1 MTGKKVAHNAK
12 CPQGIFLTNLNEY
25 DIFILEKRFPYQ
37 KTRKLSSTPTQ
48 KDPVIFM
55 QQKRASVKDIAARLH
70 ISLSTVHKALTGK
83 PGVSEARREQV
94 LEVAKEL
101 GYVVNTA
108 AQSLARKDMT
118 LGIILPSQWQEYFAE
133 LKDGMEDEISS
144 LSEMRLCGDFYYIND
159 KSTADEIR
167 DWIKNC
173 EADLLLICSSTARLK
188 NTLLRATESLSVPVF
203 RVGGCVDNPDSVC
216 DVTID
221 APLSGQLAADFLH
234 CVKGSNMKAAI
245 FTGSLDTDIHK
256 AKTDAFSKRT
266 TTLGGRVVSV
276 CETYDDEALAHQK
289 VCELFRKYPDINCIY
304 INTSTSKSVC
314 RYIKENKLCGTVTVV
329 GTDVYD
335 ELCENIKCGVMQATI
350 YQNQQKVGRLAV
362 RCAYEY
368 LYSKNSY
375 GSCDKEQE
383 RNVLI
388 SPTLLL
394 KANIEQR

>member
-1 MTGKKVAHNAK
+1 
-12 CPQGIFLTNLNEY
+12 
-25 DIFILEKRFPYQ
+25 
-37 KTRKLSSTPTQ
+37 
-48 KDPVIFM
+48 M
-55 QQKRASVKDIAARLH
+55 QEKRASVKDIAARLH

-94 LEVAKEL
+94 LEVAREL

-144 LSEMRLCGDFYYIND
+144 LSEMRLRGEFYYIND
-159 KSTADEIR
+159 KSTVDEVR
-167 DWIKNC
+167 DWIKRSG
-173 EADLLLICSSTARLK
+173 ADLLLICSSSAKLK
-188 NTLLRATESLSVPVF
+188 NTLLCATESLPVPVF
-203 RVGGCVDNPDSVC
+203 RAGGGIDNPNSVC

-221 APLSGQLAADFLH
+221 APLSGQLAADFLY
-234 CVKGSNMKAAI
+234 CVKGADMKAAV
-245 FTGSLDTDIHK
+245 FTGSLDTDIHS
-256 AKTDAFSKRT
+256 AKTDAFIRRT
-266 TTLGGRVVSV
+266 TELGGCVVSV
-276 CETYDDEALAHQK
+276 CETDDNEALAHRK
-289 VCELFRKYPDINCIY
+289 VCELFRQAPDTNCIY

-314 RYIKENKLCGTVTVV
+314 RYIDENKLCGEVTVV

-335 ELCENIKCGVMQATI
+335 ELCENMKRGIMQATI
-350 YQNQQKVGRLAV
+350 YQNQRNVGRCAV

-383 RNVLI
+383 RNILI

-394 KANIEQR
+394 RANIEQR